1 MVYESLSSIVVLV
14 IAVILVLGWLP
25 FRTVKGMKRASE
37 HRQDRLSTSLH
48 MVGREDGMRFC
59 DRQSRTVKGLVM
71 QQGQQDGNRRSQA
84 QRIKQ
89 IRQLRRAAIR
99 RRRILVLALLVIT
112 LLVAGCS
119 FLVDYSPWFTL
130 IPLALVVVVLAAGAH
145 ASAQARAW
153 ERNLAQRRARQRR
166 QQAASLTKSKTSGK
180 PGQAKSEGRTE
191 TATDVLDQG
200 EIRRTLAQ
208 AKADQQA
215 ALQAR
220 QHNSSKPAN
229 PAVGSSKTQGS
240 AGSVKS
246 TEKAAA
252 QTGHATSRPS
262 AAKKASDRTP
272 AKQAASRP
280 KASKPATTK
289 SSTAAK
295 AASKP
300 AAPKSSVDKSAA
312 SKPAARSA
320 SPQSA
325 SVQSA
330 AAQSG
335 KSGSVSASAGNEH
348 PASSA
353 QSSASGGSSSSAKAQ
368 DDATNELKRINPSP
382 ALDAFGMAAG
392 QDLISFSLGSA
403 HDEGTDGDGRN
414 SEDEGPHSLEIK
426 STRQV
431 SVARPPEKK
440 QADQKKADKRPDD
453 FHKQEMQAQ
462 VEVPDRSEDS
472 LSIGVEAILARRRP
486 ASKS

>member
-25 FRTVKGMKRASE
+25 FRTIKGMKRASE

-130 IPLALVVVVLAAGAH
+130 VPLALVVVVLAAGAH

-320 SPQSA
+320 
-325 SVQSA
+325 

-335 KSGSVSASAGNEH
+335 KSGPVSASVGNAR
-348 PASSA
+348 PASS
-353 QSSASGGSSSSAKAQ
+353 AQ
-368 DDATNELKRINPSP
+368 DDATNELKRISPSP

-403 HDEGTDGDGRN
+403 SGEGSDMDGKK

>member
-37 HRQDRLSTSLH
+37 HRQDRLSASLH

-99 RRRILVLALLVIT
+99 RRRILVLALLVVT

-119 FLVDYSPWFTL
+119 FLMDYSPWFTL
-130 IPLALVVVVLAAGAH
+130 IPLALVVVVLVAGAH

-166 QQAASLTKSKTSGK
+166 QQAAILTKSRTPSK
-180 PGQAKSEGRTE
+180 PGQAKNGGGTE

-200 EIRRTLAQ
+200 EIRQTLAQ

-215 ALQAR
+215 ALKAR
-220 QHNSSKPAN
+220 QHNSSKPAKS
-229 PAVGSSKTQGS
+229 AVSSSKAKSS
-240 AGSVKS
+240 AGSAKS
-246 TEKAAA
+246 SEKTAA
-252 QTGHATSRPS
+252 QTAHTSNKPS
-262 AAKKASDRTP
+262 AAKKASERTP
-272 AKQAASRP
+272 AKQTASRP
-280 KASKPATTK
+280 EASKPATTK
-289 SSTAAK
+289 SSRAQK

-312 SKPAARSA
+312 S
-320 SPQSA
+320 PQSA
-325 SVQSA
+325 SVQSVA
-330 AAQSG
+330 TQSG
-335 KSGSVSASAGNEH
+335 KSGSASASAGKER
-348 PASSA
+348 PASST
-353 QSSASGGSSSSAKAQ
+353 QSSTSGGSSSSAKAQ

-403 HDEGTDGDGRN
+403 RGEGSDKGGKN
-414 SEDEGPHSLEIK
+414 NEDEGPHSLEIK

-440 QADQKKADKRPDD
+440 KADGQPDD
-453 FHKQEMQAQ
+453 FHKREMQAQ

-486 ASKS
+486 ADKS

>member
-1 MVYESLSSIVVLV
+1 MVYESLSSIMVLV

-119 FLVDYSPWFTL
+119 FLVGYSPWFTL

-220 QHNSSKPAN
+220 QHNSAKPAN

-320 SPQSA
+320 
-325 SVQSA
+325 

-335 KSGSVSASAGNEH
+335 KSGPVSASVGNAR
-348 PASSA
+348 PASS
-353 QSSASGGSSSSAKAQ
+353 AQ
-368 DDATNELKRINPSP
+368 DDATNELKRISPSP

-403 HDEGTDGDGRN
+403 SGEGSDMDGKK

>member
-320 SPQSA
+320 
-325 SVQSA
+325 

-335 KSGSVSASAGNEH
+335 KSGPVSASVGNAR
-348 PASSA
+348 PASS
-353 QSSASGGSSSSAKAQ
+353 AQ
-368 DDATNELKRINPSP
+368 DDATNELKRISPSP

-403 HDEGTDGDGRN
+403 SGEGSDMDGKK

>member
-1 MVYESLSSIVVLV
+1 MVLV

-119 FLVDYSPWFTL
+119 FPVDYSPWFTL

-220 QHNSSKPAN
+220 QHNSAKPAN

-262 AAKKASDRTP
+262 AAKKSSERTP
-272 AKQAASRP
+272 AKQADSRP

-335 KSGSVSASAGNEH
+335 KSGPVSASVGNAR
-348 PASSA
+348 PASS
-353 QSSASGGSSSSAKAQ
+353 AQ
-368 DDATNELKRINPSP
+368 DDATNELKRISPSP

-403 HDEGTDGDGRN
+403 SGEGSDMDGKK

-431 SVARPPEKK
+431 SVARPPEKE

>member
-246 TEKAAA
+246 TGKAAA

-320 SPQSA
+320 
-325 SVQSA
+325 

-335 KSGSVSASAGNEH
+335 KSGPVSASVGNAR
-348 PASSA
+348 PASS
-353 QSSASGGSSSSAKAQ
+353 AQ
-368 DDATNELKRINPSP
+368 DDATNELKRISPSP

-403 HDEGTDGDGRN
+403 SGEGSDMDGKK

>member
-84 QRIKQ
+84 QRVKQ

-99 RRRILVLALLVIT
+99 RRRILVVTLLVVT

-119 FLVDYSPWFTL
+119 FLIDYSPWFAL

-180 PGQAKSEGRTE
+180 PGQAKSEGRAE

-220 QHNSSKPAN
+220 QHNSAKPAN
-229 PAVGSSKTQGS
+229 PAVGSGKTQGS

-262 AAKKASDRTP
+262 AATKASDRTP

-320 SPQSA
+320 
-325 SVQSA
+325 

-335 KSGSVSASAGNEH
+335 KSGPVSGNAR
-348 PASSA
+348 PASS
-353 QSSASGGSSSSAKAQ
+353 AQ
-368 DDATNELKRINPSP
+368 DDATNELKRISPSP

-403 HDEGTDGDGRN
+403 SGEGSDMDGKK

>member
-99 RRRILVLALLVIT
+99 RRRILVLALLVVT
-112 LLVAGCS
+112 VLVAGLS
-119 FLVDYSPWFTL
+119 FPLGYSPWFTL
-130 IPLALVVVVLAAGAH
+130 IPLALVIVVLAAGAH

-166 QQAASLTKSKTSGK
+166 QQAASLTKSKTSGL
-180 PGQAKSEGRTE
+180 GQAKNEGRTE

-215 ALQAR
+215 ALKAR
-220 QHNSSKPAN
+220 RHNSAKPAKSTVNSSKA
-229 PAVGSSKTQGS
+229 KGS

-246 TEKAAA
+246 TEKTAA
-252 QTGHATSRPS
+252 QTGHASNSPS
-262 AAKKASDRTP
+262 VSKKASERTP
-272 AKQAASRP
+272 AKQADSGP
-280 KASKPATTK
+280 TASKPATAE
-289 SSTAAK
+289 SSKAQK

-300 AAPKSSVDKSAA
+300 AAPKSSVDKS
-312 SKPAARSA
+312 SA

-325 SVQSA
+325 PAQSA
-330 AAQSG
+330 IDHTD
-335 KSGSVSASAGNEH
+335 KSGSASASAGKRH
-348 PASSA
+348 P
-353 QSSASGGSSSSAKAQ
+353 SSSSTAKAQ
-368 DDATNELKRINPSP
+368 DDATNELERISPSP

-403 HDEGTDGDGRN
+403 RGEGSDKDGKN

-440 QADQKKADKRPDD
+440 QPDQKKAHKKADGRPDD
-453 FHKQEMQAQ
+453 FHKREMQAQ
-462 VEVPDRSEDS
+462 VEAPDRSEDS

-486 ASKS
+486 AAKP

>member
-99 RRRILVLALLVIT
+99 RRRILVLALLLIT

-119 FLVDYSPWFTL
+119 FLVGYSPWFTL

-166 QQAASLTKSKTSGK
+166 QQAASLTKSKTSSK

-220 QHNSSKPAN
+220 QHNSAKPAN

-272 AKQAASRP
+272 AKQAASQP
-280 KASKPATTK
+280 EASKPATTK
-289 SSTAAK
+289 PSTAPK

-320 SPQSA
+320 
-325 SVQSA
+325 

-335 KSGSVSASAGNEH
+335 KSGPVSASVGNAR
-348 PASSA
+348 PASS
-353 QSSASGGSSSSAKAQ
+353 AQ
-368 DDATNELKRINPSP
+368 DDATNELKRISPSP

-403 HDEGTDGDGRN
+403 SGEGSDMDGKK

>member
-84 QRIKQ
+84 QRVKQ

-99 RRRILVLALLVIT
+99 RRRILVVTLLVVT

-119 FLVDYSPWFTL
+119 FLMDYSPWFAL

-220 QHNSSKPAN
+220 KHNASKPAN

-300 AAPKSSVDKSAA
+300 AALKSSVDKSAA

-320 SPQSA
+320 SPQS
-325 SVQSA
+325 
-330 AAQSG
+330 G
-335 KSGSVSASAGNEH
+335 KSGAVSASVGNAR

-353 QSSASGGSSSSAKAQ
+353 Q
-368 DDATNELKRINPSP
+368 DDTTNELKRISPSP

-403 HDEGTDGDGRN
+403 SGEGSDMDGKK

-486 ASKS
+486 AAKS

>member
-99 RRRILVLALLVIT
+99 RRRILVLALLLIT
-112 LLVAGCS
+112 LLVTGCS
-119 FLVDYSPWFTL
+119 FLVGYSPWFTL

-166 QQAASLTKSKTSGK
+166 QQAAILTKSRIPNK
-180 PGQAKSEGRTE
+180 PGQAKNEGGTE

-200 EIRRTLAQ
+200 EIRQTLAQ

-215 ALQAR
+215 ALKAR
-220 QHNSSKPAN
+220 QHNSAKPAKS
-229 PAVGSSKTQGS
+229 AVSSSKAKSS

-246 TEKAAA
+246 SEKTAA
-252 QTGHATSRPS
+252 QTAHMSNKPS
-262 AAKKASDRTP
+262 TTKKASERTP
-272 AKQAASRP
+272 AKQTASRP
-280 KASKPATTK
+280 EASKPATTK
-289 SSTAAK
+289 SSRAQK

-300 AAPKSSVDKSAA
+300 AAPKSSVGKSV
-312 SKPAARSA
+312 A

-330 AAQSG
+330 ATRSG
-335 KSGSVSASAGNEH
+335 KSGSASASAGKVH
-348 PASSA
+348 SASSA
-353 QSSASGGSSSSAKAQ
+353 QSSTSGGSSSSAKAQ

-403 HDEGTDGDGRN
+403 RGEGSDKGGKN
-414 SEDEGPHSLEIK
+414 NEDEGPHSLEIK

-440 QADQKKADKRPDD
+440 KADGQPDD
-453 FHKQEMQAQ
+453 FHKREMQAQ

-486 ASKS
+486 ADKS

>member
-99 RRRILVLALLVIT
+99 RRRILVLALLVVT
-112 LLVAGCS
+112 LLVAGLS
-119 FLVDYSPWFTL
+119 FPLGYSPWFTL
-130 IPLALVVVVLAAGAH
+130 IPLALVIVVLAAGAH

-220 QHNSSKPAN
+220 QHNSAKPAN

-280 KASKPATTK
+280 KTSKPATTK
-289 SSTAAK
+289 PSTAAK

-320 SPQSA
+320 
-325 SVQSA
+325 

-335 KSGSVSASAGNEH
+335 KSGPVSASVGNAR
-348 PASSA
+348 PASS
-353 QSSASGGSSSSAKAQ
+353 AQ
-368 DDATNELKRINPSP
+368 DDATNELKRISPSP

-403 HDEGTDGDGRN
+403 SGEGSDMDGKK

-486 ASKS
+486 AAKS

>member
-99 RRRILVLALLVIT
+99 RRRILVLVLLAVT
-112 LLVAGCS
+112 LLVAGLS
-119 FLVDYSPWFTL
+119 FSLGYSPWFTL
-130 IPLALVVVVLAAGAH
+130 IPLALVIVVLAAGAH

-166 QQAASLTKSKTSGK
+166 QQVASLTKSKTASK
-180 PGQAKSEGRTE
+180 PVQTKNEGRTE
-191 TATDVLDQG
+191 TATDVLDQD
-200 EIRRTLAQ
+200 EIRRTLTQ

-215 ALQAR
+215 ALKAR
-220 QHNSSKPAN
+220 RHNAAKPVKPAADSSKA
-229 PAVGSSKTQGS
+229 KGS
-240 AGSVKS
+240 AGSLTS

-252 QTGHATSRPS
+252 KTGHTSNRPS
-262 AAKKASDRTP
+262 VAEKASERTP
-272 AKQAASRP
+272 AKQAASGP
-280 KASKPATTK
+280 TASKPATTK
-289 SSTAAK
+289 SSK
-295 AASKP
+295 AQKTASKP
-300 AAPKSSVDKSAA
+300 AIH
-312 SKPAARSA
+312 SA
-320 SPQSA
+320 SPQSTPA
-325 SVQSA
+325 QSA
-330 AAQSG
+330 IAHTD
-335 KSGSVSASAGNEH
+335 KSGSASASAGKKR
-348 PASSA
+348 P
-353 QSSASGGSSSSAKAQ
+353 SSSSLAKAQ
-368 DDATNELKRINPSP
+368 DDATNELERISPSP
-382 ALDAFGMAAG
+382 ALDAFGTAAG

-403 HDEGTDGDGRN
+403 RDEGSGKDGKN
-414 SEDEGPHSLEIK
+414 SEDEAPHSLEIK

-440 QADQKKADKRPDD
+440 QPGQKKAHKKADGRPDD
-453 FHKQEMQAQ
+453 FHKREMQAQ
-462 VEVPDRSEDS
+462 VEAPDRSEDS

-486 ASKS
+486 TAKS

>member
-84 QRIKQ
+84 QRVKQ

-99 RRRILVLALLVIT
+99 RRRILVVTLLVVT

-119 FLVDYSPWFTL
+119 FLMDYSPWFTL

-240 AGSVKS
+240 TGSVKS

-262 AAKKASDRTP
+262 AAKKSSERTP
-272 AKQAASRP
+272 AKQADSRP

-320 SPQSA
+320 SPQS
-325 SVQSA
+325 
-330 AAQSG
+330 G
-335 KSGSVSASAGNEH
+335 KSGPVSASVGNAR
-348 PASSA
+348 PASS
-353 QSSASGGSSSSAKAQ
+353 AQ
-368 DDATNELKRINPSP
+368 DDATNELKRISPSP

-403 HDEGTDGDGRN
+403 SGEGSDMDGKK

>member
-59 DRQSRTVKGLVM
+59 GRQSRTVKGLVM

-99 RRRILVLALLVIT
+99 RRRILVLVLLAVT
-112 LLVAGCS
+112 LLVAGLS
-119 FLVDYSPWFTL
+119 FSLGYSPWFTL
-130 IPLALVVVVLAAGAH
+130 IPLALVIVVLAAGAH

-166 QQAASLTKSKTSGK
+166 QQAASLTKSKTASK
-180 PGQAKSEGRTE
+180 PAQTKDEGRTE
-191 TATDVLDQG
+191 TATDVLDQD
-200 EIRRTLAQ
+200 EIRRTLTQ

-215 ALQAR
+215 ALKAR
-220 QHNSSKPAN
+220 RHNAAKPVKPAADSSKA
-229 PAVGSSKTQGS
+229 KGS
-240 AGSVKS
+240 AGSLTS

-252 QTGHATSRPS
+252 KTGHTSNRPS
-262 AAKKASDRTP
+262 VAEKASERTP
-272 AKQAASRP
+272 AKQAASGP
-280 KASKPATTK
+280 TASKPATTK
-289 SSTAAK
+289 SSK
-295 AASKP
+295 AQKTASKP
-300 AAPKSSVDKSAA
+300 AAPKSSVDKSSA
-312 SKPAARSA
+312 SKPAIHSA
-320 SPQSA
+320 SPQSTPA
-325 SVQSA
+325 QSA
-330 AAQSG
+330 IAHTD
-335 KSGSVSASAGNEH
+335 KSGSASASAGKKR
-348 PASSA
+348 P
-353 QSSASGGSSSSAKAQ
+353 SSSSLAKAQ
-368 DDATNELKRINPSP
+368 DDATNELERISPSP
-382 ALDAFGMAAG
+382 ALDAFGTAAG

-403 HDEGTDGDGRN
+403 RDEGSGKDGKN
-414 SEDEGPHSLEIK
+414 SEDEAPHSLEIK

-440 QADQKKADKRPDD
+440 QPGQKKAHKKADGRPDD
-453 FHKQEMQAQ
+453 FHKREMQAQ
-462 VEVPDRSEDS
+462 VEAPDRSEDS

-486 ASKS
+486 TAKS

>member
-99 RRRILVLALLVIT
+99 RRRILVLALLVVT
-112 LLVAGCS
+112 LLVAGLS
-119 FLVDYSPWFTL
+119 FPLGYSPWFTL
-130 IPLALVVVVLAAGAH
+130 IPLALVIVVLAAGAH

-166 QQAASLTKSKTSGK
+166 QQAAGLTKGKTSDR
-180 PGQAKSEGRTE
+180 PGQTKNEGRTE

-215 ALQAR
+215 ALKAR
-220 QHNSSKPAN
+220 RHDSAKPVKSTVDGSKAK
-229 PAVGSSKTQGS
+229 GSL
-240 AGSVKS
+240 GSVKS
-246 TEKAAA
+246 SEKTAA
-252 QTGHATSRPS
+252 QTGHASNGPS
-262 AAKKASDRTP
+262 VAKKASERPP
-272 AKQAASRP
+272 AKQADSGST
-280 KASKPATTK
+280 ASKPATTK
-289 SSTAAK
+289 SSKAQKTA
-295 AASKP
+295 STP
-300 AAPKSSVDKSAA
+300 PVSKSSVDKS
-312 SKPAARSA
+312 SA
-320 SPQSA
+320 SPRSKSAQSA
-325 SVQSA
+325 STHTDR
-330 AAQSG
+330 
-335 KSGSVSASAGNEH
+335 SGSVSESAGKEH
-348 PASSA
+348 PSPSST
-353 QSSASGGSSSSAKAQ
+353 AKAQ
-368 DDATNELKRINPSP
+368 DDATNELERISPSP

-403 HDEGTDGDGRN
+403 RGEGSGKDGRN

-440 QADQKKADKRPDD
+440 KTDGRPDD
-453 FHKQEMQAQ
+453 FHKRELQAQ
-462 VEVPDRSEDS
+462 VEAPDRSEDS

-486 ASKS
+486 AAKS

>member
-262 AAKKASDRTP
+262 AANKASERTP

-280 KASKPATTK
+280 KSSKPATTK

-300 AAPKSSVDKSAA
+300 AASKSSVDKSAA

-320 SPQSA
+320 SPQS
-325 SVQSA
+325 
-330 AAQSG
+330 G
-335 KSGSVSASAGNEH
+335 KSGPVSASVGNAR
-348 PASSA
+348 PASS
-353 QSSASGGSSSSAKAQ
+353 AQ
-368 DDATNELKRINPSP
+368 DDATNELKRISPSP

-403 HDEGTDGDGRN
+403 SGEGSDMDGKK

>member
-99 RRRILVLALLVIT
+99 RRRILVLVLLAVT
-112 LLVAGCS
+112 LLVAGLS
-119 FLVDYSPWFTL
+119 FSLGYSPWFTL
-130 IPLALVVVVLAAGAH
+130 IPLALVIVVLAAGAH

-166 QQAASLTKSKTSGK
+166 QQAASLTKSKTTSK
-180 PGQAKSEGRTE
+180 PAQTKNEGRTE
-191 TATDVLDQG
+191 TATDVLDQD
-200 EIRRTLAQ
+200 EIRRTLTQ

-215 ALQAR
+215 ALKAR
-220 QHNSSKPAN
+220 RHNAAKPVKPAADSSKA
-229 PAVGSSKTQGS
+229 KGS
-240 AGSVKS
+240 AGSLTS

-252 QTGHATSRPS
+252 KTGHTSNRPS
-262 AAKKASDRTP
+262 VAEKASERTP
-272 AKQAASRP
+272 AKQAASGP
-280 KASKPATTK
+280 TASKPATTK
-289 SSTAAK
+289 SSK
-295 AASKP
+295 AQKTASKP
-300 AAPKSSVDKSAA
+300 AIH
-312 SKPAARSA
+312 SA
-320 SPQSA
+320 SPQSTPA
-325 SVQSA
+325 QSA
-330 AAQSG
+330 IAHTD
-335 KSGSVSASAGNEH
+335 KSGSASASAGKKR
-348 PASSA
+348 P
-353 QSSASGGSSSSAKAQ
+353 SSSSLAKAQ
-368 DDATNELKRINPSP
+368 DDATNELERISPSP
-382 ALDAFGMAAG
+382 ALDAFGTAAG

-403 HDEGTDGDGRN
+403 RDEGSGKDGKN
-414 SEDEGPHSLEIK
+414 SEDEAPHSLEIK

-440 QADQKKADKRPDD
+440 QPGQKKAHKKADGRPDD
-453 FHKQEMQAQ
+453 FHKREMQAQ
-462 VEVPDRSEDS
+462 VEAPDRSEDS

-486 ASKS
+486 TAKS

>member
-119 FLVDYSPWFTL
+119 FLVGYSPWFTL

-220 QHNSSKPAN
+220 QHNSAKPAN

-320 SPQSA
+320 
-325 SVQSA
+325 

-335 KSGSVSASAGNEH
+335 KSGPVSASVGNAR
-348 PASSA
+348 PASS
-353 QSSASGGSSSSAKAQ
+353 AQ
-368 DDATNELKRINPSP
+368 DDATNELKRISPSP

-403 HDEGTDGDGRN
+403 SGEGSDMDGKK

>member
-99 RRRILVLALLVIT
+99 RRRILVVTLLVIT
-112 LLVAGCS
+112 LLVAGLS
-119 FLVDYSPWFTL
+119 FPLGYSPWFTL
-130 IPLALVVVVLAAGAH
+130 IPLALVIVVLAAGAH

-180 PGQAKSEGRTE
+180 SGQAKVEARAE

-208 AKADQQA
+208 AKADQQV
-215 ALQAR
+215 ALKAR
-220 QHNSSKPAN
+220 RHNSAKPAKSTVNSSKA
-229 PAVGSSKTQGS
+229 KGS

-246 TEKAAA
+246 TEKTAA
-252 QTGHATSRPS
+252 QTGHASNSPS
-262 AAKKASDRTP
+262 VARKASERTP
-272 AKQAASRP
+272 TKQAASGP
-280 KASKPATTK
+280 KTSKPATTK
-289 SSTAAK
+289 SSKTA
-295 AASKP
+295 S
-300 AAPKSSVDKSAA
+300 PKSSVNESAA
-312 SKPAARSA
+312 SKSAARPT
-320 SPQSA
+320 SPQSTPA
-325 SVQSA
+325 QSA
-330 AAQSG
+330 SAHSG
-335 KSGSVSASAGNEH
+335 KPSSVSASVGKER
-348 PASSA
+348 PDSSA
-353 QSSASGGSSSSAKAQ
+353 SAKAQ
-368 DDATNELKRINPSP
+368 EDATNELECINPSP

-403 HDEGTDGDGRN
+403 RGEGSDKDGKHN
-414 SEDEGPHSLEIK
+414 EDEGPHSLEIK

-440 QADQKKADKRPDD
+440 KADGQPDD
-453 FHKQEMQAQ
+453 FHKREMQAQ
-462 VEVPDRSEDS
+462 VEAPDRSKDS

-486 ASKS
+486 ADKS

>member
-1 MVYESLSSIVVLV
+1 MAYGSLSSIVVLV

-25 FRTVKGMKRASE
+25 FRTIKGMKRASE

-99 RRRILVLALLVIT
+99 RRRILVLVLLVVT
-112 LLVAGCS
+112 LLVAGLS
-119 FLVDYSPWFTL
+119 FALGYSPWFTL
-130 IPLALVVVVLAAGAH
+130 IPLALVIVVLAAGAH

-166 QQAASLTKSKTSGK
+166 QQAASLTRSKTSGK
-180 PGQAKSEGRTE
+180 PGQTKNEGRTE
-191 TATDVLDQG
+191 TATDVLDQS

-215 ALQAR
+215 ALKAR
-220 QHNSSKPAN
+220 QHNSIKPAKST
-229 PAVGSSKTQGS
+229 ASSKAKGP
-240 AGSVKS
+240 AESVKPP
-246 TEKAAA
+246 EKTAA
-252 QTGHATSRPS
+252 QTGHTSSGPS
-262 AAKKASDRTP
+262 DAKKTSERIP
-272 AKQAASRP
+272 AKQAASGP
-280 KASKPATTK
+280 TASKPATPQ
-289 SSTAAK
+289 SSK
-295 AASKP
+295 AQKTASKP

-312 SKPAARSA
+312 SKPVV
-320 SPQSA
+320 QSTSSG
-325 SVQSA
+325 SVPAQSA
-330 AAQSG
+330 AAHSG
-335 KSGSVSASAGNEH
+335 KSGSVSASAGKEH
-348 PASSA
+348 P
-353 QSSASGGSSSSAKAQ
+353 SSSSPAKAQ

-403 HDEGTDGDGRN
+403 RGEGSEDGKKN
-414 SEDEGPHSLEIK
+414 EDEGPHSLEIK

-440 QADQKKADKRPDD
+440 QPDQKQAQKKADGRPDD
-453 FHKQEMQAQ
+453 FHKREMQAQ

-486 ASKS
+486 AAKS

>member
-1 MVYESLSSIVVLV
+1 MVLV

-130 IPLALVVVVLAAGAH
+130 VPLALVVVVLAAGAH

-208 AKADQQA
+208 ARADQQA
-215 ALQAR
+215 ALKAR
-220 QHNSSKPAN
+220 QHNSAKPAN
-229 PAVGSSKTQGS
+229 PTVGSSKTQGS

-252 QTGHATSRPS
+252 QTGHATSRPY

-289 SSTAAK
+289 SSTAQK

-300 AAPKSSVDKSAA
+300 AAPKSSVDKSA
-312 SKPAARSA
+312 A

-353 QSSASGGSSSSAKAQ
+353 QSSASGVSSSSAKAQ

-486 ASKS
+486 AAKS

>member
-99 RRRILVLALLVIT
+99 RRRILVLVLLVVT
-112 LLVAGCS
+112 LLVAGLS
-119 FLVDYSPWFTL
+119 FPLGYSPWFTL
-130 IPLALVVVVLAAGAH
+130 IPLALVMVVLAAGAH

-166 QQAASLTKSKTSGK
+166 QQAASLTKSRTSGR
-180 PGQAKSEGRTE
+180 PGQTKNEGRTD

-215 ALQAR
+215 ALKAR
-220 QHNSSKPAN
+220 RHNSAKPVKSTVNSSKA
-229 PAVGSSKTQGS
+229 KGS
-240 AGSVKS
+240 AGSVQS
-246 TEKAAA
+246 TKKTAA
-252 QTGHATSRPS
+252 QTGHASNSPS
-262 AAKKASDRTP
+262 VAEKTAERHP
-272 AKQAASRP
+272 AKQAASGP
-280 KASKPATTK
+280 TASKPTTTK
-289 SSTAAK
+289 SSK
-295 AASKP
+295 AQKTASKP
-300 AAPKSSVDKSAA
+300 TVSKSSVDKS
-312 SKPAARSA
+312 SA
-320 SPQSA
+320 SPRSKSAQSA
-325 SVQSA
+325 STHTDR
-330 AAQSG
+330 
-335 KSGSVSASAGNEH
+335 SGSVSESAGKGH
-348 PASSA
+348 PSPSST
-353 QSSASGGSSSSAKAQ
+353 AKAQ
-368 DDATNELKRINPSP
+368 DDATNELERISPSP

-403 HDEGTDGDGRN
+403 RGERSGKDGRN

-440 QADQKKADKRPDD
+440 KKTDGRPDD
-453 FHKQEMQAQ
+453 FHKRELQAQ
-462 VEVPDRSEDS
+462 VEAPDRSEDS

-486 ASKS
+486 GAKS

>member
-84 QRIKQ
+84 QRVKQ

-99 RRRILVLALLVIT
+99 RRRILVVTLLVVT

-119 FLVDYSPWFTL
+119 FLIDYSPWFTL

-166 QQAASLTKSKTSGK
+166 QQAAILTKSKTPSK
-180 PGQAKSEGRTE
+180 PGQAKNEGRAE

-200 EIRRTLAQ
+200 EIRRTLVQ

-215 ALQAR
+215 ALKAR
-220 QHNSSKPAN
+220 QHNSSKPAKS
-229 PAVGSSKTQGS
+229 AISSSKAKSS
-240 AGSVKS
+240 AGSAKLS
-246 TEKAAA
+246 EKTAA
-252 QTGHATSRPS
+252 QTGHTSDKPF
-262 AAKKASDRTP
+262 AAKKASERTP

-280 KASKPATTK
+280 EASKPATAK
-289 SSTAAK
+289 STRAQK

-300 AAPKSSVDKSAA
+300 AAPKSSVDKSV
-312 SKPAARSA
+312 A

-330 AAQSG
+330 TTRSD
-335 KSGSVSASAGNEH
+335 KSGSVSVPSGKEH
-348 PASSA
+348 SASSA
-353 QSSASGGSSSSAKAQ
+353 QSSTSGESSSSAKAQ
-368 DDATNELKRINPSP
+368 DDATNELERINPSP

-392 QDLISFSLGSA
+392 QDLISFSLGS
-403 HDEGTDGDGRN
+403 DRGEGSGKDGKK
-414 SEDEGPHSLEIK
+414 SEDEGPRSLEIK

-440 QADQKKADKRPDD
+440 KAEGQPDD
-453 FHKQEMQAQ
+453 FHKREMQAQ
-462 VEVPDRSEDS
+462 VEAPDRSEDS

-486 ASKS
+486 AAKS

>member
-25 FRTVKGMKRASE
+25 FRTIKGMKRASE

-84 QRIKQ
+84 QRVKQ

-99 RRRILVLALLVIT
+99 RRRILVVTLLVVT

-119 FLVDYSPWFTL
+119 FLMDYSPWFTL

-246 TEKAAA
+246 TGKAAA

-300 AAPKSSVDKSAA
+300 AAPKSSLDKSAV

-320 SPQSA
+320 SPQS
-325 SVQSA
+325 
-330 AAQSG
+330 G
-335 KSGSVSASAGNEH
+335 KSGPVSASVGNAR
-348 PASSA
+348 PASS
-353 QSSASGGSSSSAKAQ
+353 AQ

-431 SVARPPEKK
+431 SVARPSVKK

-486 ASKS
+486 AAKS

>member
-1 MVYESLSSIVVLV
+1 MVLV

-99 RRRILVLALLVIT
+99 RRRILVLTLLVIT
-112 LLVAGCS
+112 LLVAGLS
-119 FLVDYSPWFTL
+119 FLIDYSPWFTL
-130 IPLALVVVVLAAGAH
+130 IPLALVIVVLAAGAH
-145 ASAQARAW
+145 ASAQARTW

-166 QQAASLTKSKTSGK
+166 QQAASLTKSKTSGR
-180 PGQAKSEGRTE
+180 PVQAKNEGRTE

-200 EIRRTLAQ
+200 EIRQTLAQ

-215 ALQAR
+215 ALKAR
-220 QHNSSKPAN
+220 QHNSTKPAK
-229 PAVGSSKTQGS
+229 PSAGTSKAKGS
-240 AGSVKS
+240 AGSVKPN
-246 TEKAAA
+246 EKTAA
-252 QTGHATSRPS
+252 QTGHTSNRQPVT
-262 AAKKASDRTP
+262 KKTSEQTP
-272 AKQAASRP
+272 AKQAASQP
-280 KASKPATTK
+280 
-289 SSTAAK
+289 

-300 AAPKSSVDKSAA
+300 AAAKSSKAQKAASKSAAPKSPMDKSAA
-312 SKPAARSA
+312 SKSAVRPTSSHSMPA
-320 SPQSA
+320 
-325 SVQSA
+325 QSA
-330 AAQSG
+330 AAHSG
-335 KSGSVSASAGNEH
+335 KSGSVSASIGKEH
-348 PASSA
+348 QASSDQA
-353 QSSASGGSSSSAKAQ
+353 SSDQASKSAASSSSAKAQ
-368 DDATNELKRINPSP
+368 EDATNELERINPSP
-382 ALDAFGMAAG
+382 ALDAFDMAAG

-403 HDEGTDGDGRN
+403 RGEEADKDGKN
-414 SEDEGPHSLEIK
+414 NEDEGPHSLEIK

-440 QADQKKADKRPDD
+440 KADGRPDD
-453 FHKQEMQAQ
+453 FHEREMQAQ
-462 VEVPDRSEDS
+462 VEAPDRSENS

-486 ASKS
+486 SAKS

>member
-99 RRRILVLALLVIT
+99 RRRILVLTLLVIT
-112 LLVAGCS
+112 LLVAGLS
-119 FLVDYSPWFTL
+119 FLIDYSPWFTL
-130 IPLALVVVVLAAGAH
+130 IPLALVIVVLAAGAH
-145 ASAQARAW
+145 ASAQARTW

-166 QQAASLTKSKTSGK
+166 QQAASLTKSKTSGR
-180 PGQAKSEGRTE
+180 PVQAKNEGRTE

-200 EIRRTLAQ
+200 EIRQTLAQ

-215 ALQAR
+215 ALKAR
-220 QHNSSKPAN
+220 QHNSTKPAK
-229 PAVGSSKTQGS
+229 PSAGTSKAKGS
-240 AGSVKS
+240 AGSVKPN
-246 TEKAAA
+246 EKTAA
-252 QTGHATSRPS
+252 QTGHTSNRQPVT
-262 AAKKASDRTP
+262 KKTSEQTP
-272 AKQAASRP
+272 AKQAASQP
-280 KASKPATTK
+280 
-289 SSTAAK
+289 

-300 AAPKSSVDKSAA
+300 AAAKSSKAQKAASKSATPKSPMDKSAA
-312 SKPAARSA
+312 SKSAVRPTSSHSMPA
-320 SPQSA
+320 
-325 SVQSA
+325 QSA
-330 AAQSG
+330 AAHSG
-335 KSGSVSASAGNEH
+335 KSGSVSASIGKEH
-348 PASSA
+348 QASSDQA
-353 QSSASGGSSSSAKAQ
+353 SKSAASSSSAKAQ
-368 DDATNELKRINPSP
+368 EDATNELERINPSP
-382 ALDAFGMAAG
+382 ALDAFDMAAG

-403 HDEGTDGDGRN
+403 RGEEADKDGKN
-414 SEDEGPHSLEIK
+414 NEDEGPHSLEIK

-440 QADQKKADKRPDD
+440 KADGRPDD
-453 FHKQEMQAQ
+453 FHEREMQAQ
-462 VEVPDRSEDS
+462 VEAPDRSENS

-486 ASKS
+486 SAKS

>member
-99 RRRILVLALLVIT
+99 RRRILVLALLVVT
-112 LLVAGCS
+112 LLVAGLS
-119 FLVDYSPWFTL
+119 FPLGYSPWFTL
-130 IPLALVVVVLAAGAH
+130 IPLALVIVVLAAGAH

-166 QQAASLTKSKTSGK
+166 QQAAGLTKDKTSGR
-180 PGQAKSEGRTE
+180 PGQTKNEGRTE

-215 ALQAR
+215 ALKAR
-220 QHNSSKPAN
+220 RHDSAKPVKSTVDGSKA
-229 PAVGSSKTQGS
+229 KGS

-246 TEKAAA
+246 PEKTAA
-252 QTGHATSRPS
+252 QTGHASNGPS
-262 AAKKASDRTP
+262 VAKKASERPP
-272 AKQAASRP
+272 AKQADSGST
-280 KASKPATTK
+280 ASKPATTK
-289 SSTAAK
+289 SSKAQKTA
-295 AASKP
+295 STP
-300 AAPKSSVDKSAA
+300 PVSKSSVDKSSTSPR
-312 SKPAARSA
+312 SKSA
-320 SPQSA
+320 QSA
-325 SVQSA
+325 STHTDR
-330 AAQSG
+330 
-335 KSGSVSASAGNEH
+335 SGSVSESAGKEH
-348 PASSA
+348 PSPSST
-353 QSSASGGSSSSAKAQ
+353 AKAQ
-368 DDATNELKRINPSP
+368 DDATNELERISPSP

-403 HDEGTDGDGRN
+403 RGEGSGKDGRN

-440 QADQKKADKRPDD
+440 KTDGRPDD
-453 FHKQEMQAQ
+453 FHKRELQAQ
-462 VEVPDRSEDS
+462 VEAPDRSEDS

-486 ASKS
+486 AAKS

>member
-84 QRIKQ
+84 QRVKQ

-99 RRRILVLALLVIT
+99 RRRILVVTLLVVT

-119 FLVDYSPWFTL
+119 FLMDYSPWFAL

-180 PGQAKSEGRTE
+180 PGQGKNEGRAE

-208 AKADQQA
+208 ARADQQA

-220 QHNSSKPAN
+220 QHNSAKPAN
-229 PAVGSSKTQGS
+229 PTVGSSKTQGS

-246 TEKAAA
+246 AGKAAA
-252 QTGHATSRPS
+252 QTGHTTNRPS
-262 AAKKASDRTP
+262 AAKKAPERIP

-280 KASKPATTK
+280 KASKPATAK
-289 SSTAAK
+289 SSTAQK
-295 AASKP
+295 ATSKP

-320 SPQSA
+320 SPQS
-325 SVQSA
+325 
-330 AAQSG
+330 G
-335 KSGSVSASAGNEH
+335 KSGAVSASVGNAR
-348 PASSA
+348 PASS
-353 QSSASGGSSSSAKAQ
+353 AQ
-368 DDATNELKRINPSP
+368 DDATNELKRISPSP

-403 HDEGTDGDGRN
+403 SGEGSDMDGKK

-486 ASKS
+486 AAKS

>member
-84 QRIKQ
+84 QRVKQ

-99 RRRILVLALLVIT
+99 RRRILVVTLLVVT

-119 FLVDYSPWFTL
+119 FLMDYSPWFAL

-180 PGQAKSEGRTE
+180 PGQAKNEGRTE

-215 ALQAR
+215 ALKAR
-220 QHNSSKPAN
+220 QHNSAKPAN
-229 PAVGSSKTQGS
+229 PTVGSSKTQGS

-246 TEKAAA
+246 TGKSAA
-252 QTGHATSRPS
+252 QTGHTTNRPS
-262 AAKKASDRTP
+262 AAKKAPERTP

-280 KASKPATTK
+280 KASKPATAK
-289 SSTAAK
+289 SSTAQK

-300 AAPKSSVDKSAA
+300 AAPKSSVDKSA
-312 SKPAARSA
+312 A

-440 QADQKKADKRPDD
+440 KADGQPDD
-453 FHKQEMQAQ
+453 FHKREMQAQ

-486 ASKS
+486 ADKS

>member
-84 QRIKQ
+84 QRVKQ

-99 RRRILVLALLVIT
+99 RRRILVVTLLVVT

-119 FLVDYSPWFTL
+119 FLIDYSPWFAL

-180 PGQAKSEGRTE
+180 PGQAKNEGRTE

-208 AKADQQA
+208 ARADQQA
-215 ALQAR
+215 ALKAR
-220 QHNSSKPAN
+220 QRNSAKPAN
-229 PAVGSSKTQGS
+229 PTVGSSKTQGS

-246 TEKAAA
+246 TGKAAA
-252 QTGHATSRPS
+252 QTGHATNRPS
-262 AAKKASDRTP
+262 AAKKAPERTP

-280 KASKPATTK
+280 KASKPATAE
-289 SSTAAK
+289 SSTAQK

-330 AAQSG
+330 ATQSG

-348 PASSA
+348 PASS
-353 QSSASGGSSSSAKAQ
+353 AQ

-431 SVARPPEKK
+431 SVARPSVKK

-486 ASKS
+486 AAKS

>member
-312 SKPAARSA
+312 SKPATR
-320 SPQSA
+320 
-325 SVQSA
+325 SA

-335 KSGSVSASAGNEH
+335 KSGPVSASVGNAR
-348 PASSA
+348 PASS
-353 QSSASGGSSSSAKAQ
+353 AQ
-368 DDATNELKRINPSP
+368 DDATNELKRISPSP

-403 HDEGTDGDGRN
+403 SGEGSDMDGKK

>member
-84 QRIKQ
+84 QRVKQ

-99 RRRILVLALLVIT
+99 RRRILVVTLLVVT

-119 FLVDYSPWFTL
+119 FLMDYSPWFTL

-180 PGQAKSEGRTE
+180 PGQAKNEGRTE

-215 ALQAR
+215 ALKAR
-220 QHNSSKPAN
+220 QHNSAKPAN
-229 PAVGSSKTQGS
+229 PTVGSSKTQGS
-240 AGSVKS
+240 AGSAKS
-246 TEKAAA
+246 TGKSAA
-252 QTGHATSRPS
+252 QTGHTTNRPS
-262 AAKKASDRTP
+262 DAKKAPERTP
-272 AKQAASRP
+272 AKQAVSRP
-280 KASKPATTK
+280 KASKPATAK
-289 SSTAAK
+289 SSTAQK

-312 SKPAARSA
+312 S
-320 SPQSA
+320 PQSA

-330 AAQSG
+330 AAQSS
-335 KSGSVSASAGNEH
+335 KSGSVPASAGNEH

-440 QADQKKADKRPDD
+440 KADGQPDD
-453 FHKQEMQAQ
+453 FHKREMQAQ

-486 ASKS
+486 AAKS

>member
-99 RRRILVLALLVIT
+99 RRRILVLVLLAVT
-112 LLVAGCS
+112 LLVAGLS
-119 FLVDYSPWFTL
+119 FSLGYSPWFTL
-130 IPLALVVVVLAAGAH
+130 IPLALVIVVLAAGAH

-166 QQAASLTKSKTSGK
+166 QQVASLTKSKTASK
-180 PGQAKSEGRTE
+180 PVQTKNEGRTE
-191 TATDVLDQG
+191 TATDVLDQD
-200 EIRRTLAQ
+200 EIRRTLTQ

-215 ALQAR
+215 ALKAR
-220 QHNSSKPAN
+220 RHNAAKPVKPAADSSKA
-229 PAVGSSKTQGS
+229 KGS
-240 AGSVKS
+240 AGSLTS

-252 QTGHATSRPS
+252 KTGHTSNRPS
-262 AAKKASDRTP
+262 VAEKASERTP
-272 AKQAASRP
+272 AKQAASGP
-280 KASKPATTK
+280 TASKPATTK
-289 SSTAAK
+289 SSK
-295 AASKP
+295 AQKTASKL
-300 AAPKSSVDKSAA
+300 AIH
-312 SKPAARSA
+312 SA
-320 SPQSA
+320 SPQSTPA
-325 SVQSA
+325 QSA
-330 AAQSG
+330 IAHTD
-335 KSGSVSASAGNEH
+335 KSGSASASAGKKR
-348 PASSA
+348 P
-353 QSSASGGSSSSAKAQ
+353 SSSSLAKAQ
-368 DDATNELKRINPSP
+368 DDATNELERISPSP
-382 ALDAFGMAAG
+382 ALDAFGTAAG

-403 HDEGTDGDGRN
+403 RDEGSGKDGKN
-414 SEDEGPHSLEIK
+414 SEDEAPHSLEIK

-440 QADQKKADKRPDD
+440 QPGQKKAHKKADGRPDD
-453 FHKQEMQAQ
+453 FHKREMQAQ
-462 VEVPDRSEDS
+462 VEAPDRSEDS

-486 ASKS
+486 TAKS

>member
-84 QRIKQ
+84 QRVKQ

-99 RRRILVLALLVIT
+99 RRRILVVTLLVVT

-119 FLVDYSPWFTL
+119 FLMDYSPWFAL

-166 QQAASLTKSKTSGK
+166 QQAASLTKSRTSGK
-180 PGQAKSEGRTE
+180 PGQAKNEGRAE

-208 AKADQQA
+208 ARADQQA
-215 ALQAR
+215 ALKAR
-220 QHNSSKPAN
+220 QHNSAKPAN
-229 PAVGSSKTQGS
+229 PTVGRSKTQGS

-246 TEKAAA
+246 TGKSAA
-252 QTGHATSRPS
+252 QTGHTTNRPS
-262 AAKKASDRTP
+262 DAKKAPERTP

-280 KASKPATTK
+280 KASKPATAK
-289 SSTAAK
+289 SSTAQK

-300 AAPKSSVDKSAA
+300 AAPKSSVDKSA
-312 SKPAARSA
+312 A

-403 HDEGTDGDGRN
+403 RGEGTDGDGRN

-440 QADQKKADKRPDD
+440 KADGQPDD
-453 FHKQEMQAQ
+453 FHKRELQAQ

-486 ASKS
+486 AAKS